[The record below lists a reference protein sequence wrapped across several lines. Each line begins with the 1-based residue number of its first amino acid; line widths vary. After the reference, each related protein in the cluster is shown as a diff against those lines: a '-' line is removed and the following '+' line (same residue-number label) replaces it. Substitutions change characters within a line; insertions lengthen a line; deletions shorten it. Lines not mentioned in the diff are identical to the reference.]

1 MLISTLELKLLR
13 DLWRLKGQIAT
24 IALVLASGIASFIM
38 LRGTCDRLE
47 SARDAYYDRNRLA
60 HVFAS
65 LERAPEA
72 LARQIEA
79 VPGVASLETR
89 IAEDVLLPIAGMQQ
103 PASARL
109 LSLAAARAPATN
121 ALHLVHGRFPGR
133 ARADEV
139 VVLASFAEAQ
149 GLEPGHALP
158 AVINGRL
165 RQLRVVGIAL
175 SPEYV
180 FAVRPGAFAEDP
192 RRYAVMW
199 MDRFAVAAALQM
211 EGAFNEVSLRLQPG
225 ASEAEVL
232 TRVDRLLAPYG
243 GNGAYARRDQTSNRV
258 LTGELGTLAGLADMV
273 PLVFLG
279 VAVFLVRLV
288 LGRLI
293 SLQRPEIAAL
303 KAVGYTNREIGY
315 HYLGLVAIV
324 LLPSWLLGMLGGQ
337 WLGEVVLDLY
347 ARVFRFPDLEFRM
360 TVPLVAWALVAGALG
375 AGGGA
380 LLAVRA
386 AVRLPPA
393 EAMRPPAPARYRR
406 GMFDELGL
414 NALAGPHGMM
424 VFRESFRRPM
434 RTLLSALGI
443 GGAISLLILGRFGW
457 DSMMNYF
464 EGTFFREQRHDLS
477 VTFAAPVSPRVIGE
491 LARIPGVITAEPMRA
506 VPVRA
511 RFQHRARDTVLMG
524 LSDEAT
530 LRRLVEQG
538 GRDVPLPEDGVL
550 VTKKLG
556 ELLGLTP
563 GDRVELEIKEGERPV
578 VRPVVAGLVD
588 EAAGLLIYARSGP
601 VAGLERDLGAVSA
614 VVLRIDPIQSV
625 AIRTR
630 LLDSPRVIDV
640 SDLKADMQK
649 HMDQHAAMF
658 DVWTFISVLL
668 ASSVIFGVVYNNARI
683 SLATRSRDLASLR
696 VLGFS
701 RREISL
707 VLIGSLAVEVVLA
720 IPLGLLLG
728 YAWAEQFASS
738 FDQETFRLVAVVAP
752 RTYLLATAVT
762 LLSAA
767 ASALW
772 VRRDLD
778 RLDLVG
784 VLKTRE

>member
-1 MLISTLELKLLR
+1 MLISALQQKLLR

-38 LRGTCDRLE
+38 LRGTSDRLE
-47 SARDAYYDRNRLA
+47 SARDAYYDRNRFA
-60 HVFAS
+60 HVFAT
-65 LERAPEA
+65 LERAPET

-79 VPGVASLETR
+79 LPGVASLETR
-89 IAEDVLLPIAGMQQ
+89 IAEDILLPIQGMQQ
-103 PASARL
+103 PAGARL
-109 LSLAAARAPATN
+109 LSLPAARAPATN
-121 ALHLVHGRFPGR
+121 ALHLVHGRFPAH

-139 VVLASFAEAQ
+139 VILASFAEAQ
-149 GLEPGHALP
+149 GLTPGHALP

-165 RQLRVVGIAL
+165 RELRVVGVAL

-180 FAVRPGAFAEDP
+180 FAVRPGAIVEDP
-192 RRYAVMW
+192 RRYAVLW
-199 MDRFAVAAALQM
+199 MDRAAVGAALQL

-225 ASEAEVL
+225 ASAAEVL
-232 TRVDRLLAPYG
+232 ARLDRILEPYG
-243 GNGAYARRDQTSNRV
+243 GNGAYARRDQISNRV
-258 LTGELGTLAGLADMV
+258 LTGELGTLAGLANMV

-293 SLQRPEIAAL
+293 TLQRSEIAAL
-303 KAVGYTNREIGY
+303 KAVGYSGREIGY
-315 HYLGLVAIV
+315 HYLGLVAVV
-324 LLPSWLLGMLGGQ
+324 LVPSWLLGLAGGH

-347 ARVFRFPDLEFRM
+347 AAVFRFPDLEFRM
-360 TVPLVAWALVAGALG
+360 TAPLVAWALVAGVLG
-375 AGGGA
+375 TGGGA

-386 AVRLPPA
+386 AIQLPPA

-406 GMFDELGL
+406 SRFEKLGL
-414 NALAGPHGMM
+414 AVLAGPHGMM
-424 VFRESFRRPM
+424 VFRESFRRPL

-457 DSMMNYF
+457 DSMMDYF

-477 VTFAAPVSPRVIGE
+477 VTFAAPVSPRVVGE
-491 LARIPGVITAEPMRA
+491 LGRMPGVITAEPVRA

-511 RFQHRARDTVLMG
+511 RHQHRARDTVLMG
-524 LSDEAT
+524 LSEEAT
-530 LRRLVEQG
+530 LRRLIEQG
-538 GRDVPLPEDGVL
+538 GREVPLPEDGVL
-550 VTKKLG
+550 VSKKLG
-556 ELLGLTP
+556 ELLGLTA
-563 GDRVELEIKEGERPV
+563 GARFELEIKEGERPV
-578 VRPVVAGLVD
+578 VRPVVAGFVN
-588 EAAGLLIYARSGP
+588 EAAGLVIYARSTG
-601 VAGLERDLGAVSA
+601 VASLERDLGAVSA
-614 VVLRIDPIQSV
+614 VMLRIDPVQSA
-625 AIRTR
+625 AIHER
-630 LLDSPRVIDV
+630 LLESPQVIDV
-640 SDLKADMQK
+640 SDIKADMQQQL
-649 HMDQHAAMF
+649 DQHAAMF
-658 DVWTFISVLL
+658 DVWTFITVLL

-683 SLATRSRDLASLR
+683 SLTARSRDLASLR

-707 VLIGSLAVEVVLA
+707 VLIGSLAVEVALA

-728 YAWAEQFASS
+728 YAWAQQFASS
-738 FDQETFRLVAVVAP
+738 FDQETFRMVAVVAP
-752 RTYLLATAVT
+752 RTYLLATAIT

-778 RLDLVG
+778 RLDLIG